1 MKKLLSICISIVMI
15 MGLVPAV
22 LAAETPVTISSTG
35 STYIE
40 GEDFLSA
47 TLYSSAS
54 DTTGTSIT
62 LTETTDASAHEGSIA
77 KYYASGESNYKIEI
91 NIPVNVTK
99 AGKYL
104 IEYKGQVWQNW
115 LLTNSAVFIDGVKL
129 VNAANAINNVD
140 EMRAVQAVADLT
152 ADNHTITLEGQNA
165 PNGAVLSYRWDYI
178 KITPAPTVN
187 ISSTGVTRIEAENY
201 GINQNESNV
210 ISGAIAVIKADASL
224 SGGKG
229 LSTGGYQLASSTT
242 QPYTMIDLPIKV
254 TTEGYYSIES
264 NLEFIFSGTVCITD
278 YSLLLD
284 GAELAKYANETS
296 ASWSTR
302 NTNAYITEGRH
313 TITIKSMVVNRG
325 NKHCS
330 MGVDY
335 VELVPLTADISDAG
349 ITKIEAENYPH
360 VIGVTNTDPAET
372 NSLAGGVST
381 NAQHGDFSGDGYLS
395 VMKQSNTYKTI
406 EWELPVEILKAGVYK
421 ITARVIKSN
430 TYWGTT
436 KVYVDGTDFA
446 TGTSGGNPPEF
457 ENQTYTAILSEGK
470 HTVKVKN
477 TLNSMNAV
485 VIVDYVEFEPV
496 STQDPAAL
504 VTVTPP
510 ESFVAGEKVS
520 FTYTYSG
527 TNTEGD
533 SILRFLYKHND
544 SWVEN
549 SVQNVKSG
557 TEVFVELPEKLVGK
571 EVALE
576 FVPVDSQGNLGTLQH
591 FDLGLL
597 KRDYN
602 LTPYGSFDTEFDLM
616 ANIYGRAVKHSWVD
630 DGNGG
635 GYLSAINTYENWEF
649 VTPIVIPVVP
659 GETFDISFDAKV
671 EDGKTNKIGF
681 YTVYKN
687 NSGGASGSWP
697 SDMTV
702 TDEWKTFT
710 GTITNVAKNSNG
722 KDLNGDLW
730 TAGVRLIN
738 DQHENYLYLD
748 NIVVRPRMT
757 VEYDWDNYF
766 NERWG
771 EMEPLDTD
779 DGFVDEKAENGTAYK
794 SFYVDAQN
802 GSDSNNG
809 LSESAP
815 LKTIKKAK
823 EIVQSYLPDM
833 TGHIYVYI
841 KGNHNLTETVTWGV
855 DDSGQN
861 GYNVIYTKWGDAQ
874 PEITMKEDFSGFT
887 LHDAAKNIW
896 KVYVGKGNSARQ
908 VYINGVRGVRAR
920 TDTTESQKDL
930 LINNERL
937 GDLYSK
943 ECGFLCGNMEFA
955 DFTNQE
961 DIEVIFTEQWTSKRG
976 KVEKIYK
983 VNDNTVRIDLQPESW
998 QHVVG
1003 SATKNLN
1010 INNPSWLENAYELLD
1025 VKGEWY
1031 INKKDGYLYYM
1042 PRDSETPETMIATI
1056 PVGEHAFVIAGNSV
1070 DEKVHNIVFDNLA
1083 IKYTTWLHPNLYG
1096 VNDSQNNFLELYEGD
1111 GRLTGGKED
1120 GAVIIAD
1127 AAFVDIRNC
1136 TFAHMGGGGI
1146 FYREVFQG
1154 CEVTGNHIYDMSG
1167 TAVNMGLST
1176 WEARDTYKYIR
1187 TTKYK
1192 NYLINNKIN
1201 NNLIH
1206 DVGVEYRSAS
1216 AVSVSY
1222 VMNTEIKYNEIY
1234 NSSYSGIHLGGGMD
1248 GTSYG
1253 RITALQGIEVMYNY
1267 IHDIMNDLVY
1277 DGGCF
1282 YVYGHCGGECT
1293 VAYNYFENQ
1302 RNWYA
1307 PLYFDTGTDMWQV
1320 HNNVVD
1326 LSETPTWA
1334 GGDKVGERSASGW
1347 LANGPF
1353 FTTIT
1358 EDLGKV
1364 YENYSTT
1371 DNVTVNTPAKPE
1383 DRYESPMVF
1392 ESGAWPDETKAI
1404 INGAGLQ
1411 SEYLAKYKDSVQRI
1425 RLLNEEKD
1433 YYFLDIGKTLALD
1446 VTGYYRKLREADSLK
1461 ISFYTSNKAVAT
1473 VNESGVVTAT
1483 GNGKCSIY
1491 AEYLDGDVIRRQN
1504 ITIVVGDEVKK
1515 ISVDTG
1521 LISLFAGKT
1530 VDLKITEKTKY
1541 GQTVTITPTAI
1552 FDKSGIATLSGGVLT
1567 ANAEGNTVMHIT
1579 YTSGTKTVTKDIPVY
1594 VVNGYNRGIT
1604 TTAYKN
1610 SATKITSGSDFLKA
1624 GNWTGNVTASGT
1636 GLSVKGTTH
1645 DYMPAY
1651 YKNPL
1656 TSLISFKMTINDP
1669 MSWPSIFLKAKDIT
1683 KDHQD
1688 GYMITFKSDRVE
1700 LHKFKNGE
1708 RTTIFGESM
1717 YNPIGGASFT
1727 NSYTETILWWET
1739 SKKYYEYG
1747 SSVKVTVGTIDE
1759 AEGVRIVLLIN
1770 DKEVFDY
1777 LDRDSDLKG
1786 DGYFG
1791 IYEWNGSFTVSP
1803 Y

>member
-1 MKKLLSICISIVMI
+1 MKRILTLSLSIVMI
-15 MGLVPAV
+15 LCLIPSVYVTASDRQTISLTAPTRLEAEDYVIKCEVDGIEEDAPDRFVSNTGGGASSPAANPGYNGVLGDTNIGAMKKFKLEMDVYIQTAGVYSITPSIYKHNDNNASNGYALEVDGCAQFDGLKKNNLSWTQTTFNVYLSEGNHTVAV
-22 LAAETPVTISSTG
+22 TGQTSQYKYVCFAVDYVDIEAKIRDAETISP
-35 STYIE
+35 YVE
-40 GEDFLSA
+40 
-47 TLYSSAS
+47 
-54 DTTGTSIT
+54 
-62 LTETTDASAHEGSIA
+62 
-77 KYYASGESNYKIEI
+77 
-91 NIPVNVTK
+91 
-99 AGKYL
+99 
-104 IEYKGQVWQNW
+104 
-115 LLTNSAVFIDGVKL
+115 
-129 VNAANAINNVD
+129 
-140 EMRAVQAVADLT
+140 
-152 ADNHTITLEGQNA
+152 
-165 PNGAVLSYRWDYI
+165 
-178 KITPAPTVN
+178 
-187 ISSTGVTRIEAENY
+187 TRIEAENY
-201 GINQNESNV
+201 GLNKTVGETTTVMPGRVDTVENGPSYIGSLANPSIGQRV
-210 ISGAIAVIKADASL
+210 IVSL
-224 SGGKG
+224 N
-229 LSTGGYQLASSTT
+229 
-242 QPYTMIDLPIKV
+242 IPIKI
-254 TTEGYYSIES
+254 TTEGIY
-264 NLEFIFSGTVCITD
+264 
-278 YSLLLD
+278 
-284 GAELAKYANETS
+284 
-296 ASWSTR
+296 
-302 NTNAYITEGRH
+302 YITPSVYCSGSPDTANYTVWIDGTEISTLGKNASAWTRTMVAGFFSKGKH
-313 TITIKSMVVNRG
+313 TITIKGVG
-325 NKHCS
+325 NGAGYTS
-330 MGVDY
+330 FGVDY
-335 VELVPLTADISDAG
+335 IEIKPYKADISDAKP
-349 ITKIEAENYPH
+349 TRVEAENYPH
-360 VIGVTNTDPAET
+360 VTGVTNTDPAET

-470 HTVKVKN
+470 HTIKVKN

-485 VIVDYVEFEPV
+485 VVVDYVEFEPV

-533 SILRFLYKHND
+533 SILRFLYKDND

-671 EDGKTNKIGF
+671 EDGKRNSIGF
-681 YTVYKN
+681 YSVYKN
-687 NSGGASGSWP
+687 ASGGASINFAGDKTV
-697 SDMTV
+697 SDT
-702 TDEWKTFT
+702 WKTFT
-710 GTITNVAKNSNG
+710 LTVINSSTASNG

-730 TAGVRLIN
+730 TAGVRLIT

-771 EMEPLDTD
+771 EMEPLDSD
-779 DGFVDEKAENGTAYK
+779 DGFIDEKAENGTAYK
-794 SFYVDAQN
+794 AFYVDGQN

-809 LSESAP
+809 LSENAP

-930 LINNERL
+930 LINNECL

-998 QHVVG
+998 QHVAG

-1042 PRDSETPETMIATI
+1042 PRDFETPETMVATI

-1347 LANGPF
+1347 MANGPF
-1353 FTTIT
+1353 FTTIA

-1364 YENYSTT
+1364 YDNYSTT

-1383 DRYESPMVF
+1383 DRYESPVVF
-1392 ESGAWPDETKAI
+1392 ESGAWPDEAKAI

-1433 YYFLDIGKTLALD
+1433 YYFLDIGKTLSLD

-1473 VNESGVVTAT
+1473 VNESGVITAT

-1504 ITIVVGDEVKK
+1504 ITVVVGDEVKK
-1515 ISVDTG
+1515 IDVDTG
-1521 LISLFAGKT
+1521 LISLFTGKT
-1530 VDLKITEKTKY
+1530 VDLKITEETKY
-1541 GQTVTITPTAI
+1541 GQTVTITPTAT
-1552 FDKSGIATLSGGVLT
+1552 FDKSGIASLSGGVLT

-1594 VVNGYNRGIT
+1594 VVNGYNRGST

-1610 SATKITSGSDFLKA
+1610 SATKIASGSDFLKA
-1624 GNWTGNVTASGT
+1624 ENWTGNVTASGT
-1636 GLSVKGTTH
+1636 GLSIKGTTH

-1651 YKNPL
+1651 YKNKL

-1683 KDHQD
+1683 KGHQD
-1688 GYMITFKSDRVE
+1688 GYMITFKQDTVE

-1717 YNPIGGASFT
+1717 YNPIGGDAFT
-1727 NSYTETILWWET
+1727 NSYKSFIST
-1739 SKKYYEYG
+1739 SKYYQYG
-1747 SSVKVTVGTIDE
+1747 SSVNVTVGTIDE
-1759 AEGVRIVLLIN
+1759 AEGVRIVLLIK

-1791 IYEWNGSFTVSP
+1791 IYEWNGNFTVSP
-1803 Y
+1803 YSTSWW